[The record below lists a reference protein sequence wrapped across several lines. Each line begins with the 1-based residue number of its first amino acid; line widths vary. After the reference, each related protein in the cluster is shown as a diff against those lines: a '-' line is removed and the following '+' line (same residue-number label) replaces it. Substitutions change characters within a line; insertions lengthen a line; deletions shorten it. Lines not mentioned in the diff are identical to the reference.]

1 MISTQRT
8 TAAEKPASER
18 QRGCALAS
26 RGACVTKE
34 TPGAAS
40 GVSAAHAE
48 SFVFMPYLRGRTDE
62 YPRHRRVWRTPG
74 DYVPSRS
81 VYASGATA
89 SSGAR
94 NVKASRSR
102 CTAAAKSRDA
112 SLTLSPS
119 AALK

>member
-1 MISTQRT
+1 MAWGGIVTPEQT
-8 TAAEKPASER
+8 
-18 QRGCALAS
+18 S
-26 RGACVTKE
+26 RGACVTKD

-40 GVSAAHAE
+40 GVSAAHAP
-48 SFVFMPYLRGRTDE
+48 SFVFMP
-62 YPRHRRVWRTPG
+62 
-74 DYVPSRS
+74 YVPSRS

-94 NVKASRSR
+94 SVSASRSR